1 MEDVGAWEMLPA
13 APRPLRRRAEAEAFL
28 RGLAGLD
35 LAPWLARYPV
45 RHKGAAGS
53 LIERLL
59 GMAEDTDP
67 GPDGEDYD
75 VKAIVAGAG
84 PGGKPRIREDLSLGR
99 IGSDCLVSGGFRQS
113 RLWRKAGRILLVP
126 VVAEGPLRRLAPPV
140 RAGLADMP
148 PAVLVQMEADWEA
161 ACVAAAAGAPMNARF
176 GRILKVKPK
185 GGGDGRGFYLCRAVL
200 REVLARETDRVYTPN
215 KG

>member
-1 MEDVGAWEMLPA
+1 MEDAGAWEMLPA

-35 LAPWLARYPV
+35 LAPWLARYPA

-59 GMAEDTDP
+59 GMAEDTAP

-99 IGSDCLVSGGFRQS
+99 IGPDCLVSGGFRQS

-161 ACVAAAAGAPMNARF
+161 ACAAAAAGAPMNARF
-176 GRILKVKPK
+176 GRLLKVKPK
-185 GGGDGRGFYLCRAVL
+185 GGGEGRGFYLCRALL
-200 REVLARETDRVYTPN
+200 REVLARGTDPISS
-215 KG
+215 KP